1 MTKLIGSTRLDL
13 HAEYSPDGK
22 RIAFASNRSG
32 RFDVWSSDR
41 DGSNPAQ
48 LTSMSFPWCSSVRWS
63 PDGHR
68 ILFTAIVGESSDIRV
83 VDAEGGAPRALTSGP
98 SDDLEANWSRDGES
112 IYFTSNRGG
121 QFQVWKVRAGGG
133 DPDQVTTSGGA
144 NGIESVSSEWLFYI
158 KDHFPEFETS
168 LWRVPVHGGQEE
180 KVLESVMRNYVVV
193 EEGIFFFS
201 QTHQAFGHNPSEAYL
216 QFYRF
221 ESRETEV
228 IEQVEMSYKDHGLSV
243 SPDGRSFLFTDEVR
257 SGSDLVM
264 LEGFQ

>member
-41 DGSNPAQ
+41 DGSNPVQ

-158 KDHFPEFETS
+158 KDHFPES
-168 LWRVPVHGGQEE
+168 GYPLYSSWRTGAWQ
-180 KVLESVMRNYVVV
+180 
-193 EEGIFFFS
+193 
-201 QTHQAFGHNPSEAYL
+201 
-216 QFYRF
+216 
-221 ESRETEV
+221 
-228 IEQVEMSYKDHGLSV
+228 
-243 SPDGRSFLFTDEVR
+243 
-257 SGSDLVM
+257 
-264 LEGFQ
+264 